1 MEQAN
6 EKELLFCDTFAHEGE
21 EVSENY
27 VWQLLS
33 FHEACFSELERES
46 SSFAQV

>member
-27 VWQLLS
+27 IQQLLS
-33 FHEACFSELERES
+33 LHEACAERERERAHVL
-46 SSFAQV
+46 F